1 MLITGYNAPVA
12 QVQYLDRHIREAEL
26 LQAIARVNR
35 PLTDKIAG
43 IVVDYY
49 GVAEH
54 LQEALAAYT
63 ADDVE
68 GALRSM
74 KDELPKLRDRHFR
87 VVHLFEERDAQLDD
101 EEACIEV
108 LRDERLR
115 AEFTVKLKQFLVTL
129 DLVLPRPKRS
139 ATHLMPGS
147 SDASHSAHATVTET
161 TRCVR

>member
-1 MLITGYNAPVA
+1 MDRVDDKARVKKRIGDFKKPFEHPAPGKRSNLGFLVVKSMLITGYNAPVA

-63 ADDVE
+63 ADDVR
-68 GALRSM
+68 GCTAL
-74 KDELPKLRDRHFR
+74 
-87 VVHLFEERDAQLDD
+87 
-101 EEACIEV
+101 
-108 LRDERLR
+108 DERR
-115 AEFTVKLKQFLVTL
+115 A
-129 DLVLPRPKRS
+129 P
-139 ATHLMPGS
+139 
-147 SDASHSAHATVTET
+147 
-161 TRCVR
+161 